1 MGSSPTFPIFLWI
14 FKLNKKLNNPIKS
27 SGNIIII
34 SAPSGAGK
42 SSICEAVVSSSQ
54 NIFYSVSYTTRPPR
68 KGEINGREY
77 FFVNE
82 PEFKKMIKEKKF
94 TEWAR
99 VHDHYYGTLKTL
111 LRKVLKA
118 GRNILLE
125 IDVQGAVSIKKQY
138 PNACMIFIITPDLK
152 TLENRLIARNKDCR
166 EIINIRLKNAKK
178 ESEYIHKYE
187 YLVINKNLNSAIRA
201 VKIIIQSLEY
211 KIQKDKA
218 YFTNGR

>member
-1 MGSSPTFPIFLWI
+1 
-14 FKLNKKLNNPIKS
+14 LNKKLNNPIKS